1 MVRRN
6 RATNPLRQ
14 TAFWRAQAFFT
25 FSFLASAESSISDLD
40 FDGSDLDFDGS
51 VSQGQ

>member
-14 TAFWRAQAFFT
+14 TAFWRAQAFFA

-40 FDGSDLDFDGS
+40 FSTVRFRDDGS
-51 VSQGQ
+51 VSQG